1 MIKIFSYGTLYEKEV
16 QLFEFG
22 TQFHVEDDMDY
33 ISGYDIIKVKMDGK
47 WYKVAVESEINLVSG
62 AIVHVP
68 ESYIELL
75 DKYEGREYERKTIT
89 TLSGVDCEIYIK
101 RVDK

>member
-1 MIKIFSYGTLYEKEV
+1 
-16 QLFEFG
+16 
-22 TQFHVEDDMDY
+22 MDY

-101 RVDK
+101 RVYK

>member
-1 MIKIFSYGTLYEKEV
+1 MIKIFSYGTLYDKYV
-16 QLFEFG
+16 QLSEFG

-33 ISGYDIIKVKMDGK
+33 IGGYDIIKVKINDEL
-47 WYKVAVESEINLVSG
+47 YKVAVESETSLVSG

-68 ESYIELL
+68 ESYIELI
-75 DKYEGREYERKTIT
+75 DKYEGKEYERKSIT
-89 TLSGVDCEIYIK
+89 TLSGVDCQIYIK